1 MVVIPNAFPKLQIV
15 KNLVR
20 PLSKKRIFRT
30 SFDSHRVK
38 GSQTLVKSA
47 QEHFYQ
53 IFSSLWRKMILKI
66 SPLLEFE
73 IRGVFVKTL
82 AADWKYPLPDCEN
95 LPFPIQM
102 ELSYKRKTFSDFFS
116 SIYGIWSKFYSFF
129 EKETSS

>member
-1 MVVIPNAFPKLQIV
+1 
-15 KNLVR
+15 
-20 PLSKKRIFRT
+20 
-30 SFDSHRVK
+30 
-38 GSQTLVKSA
+38 
-47 QEHFYQ
+47 
-53 IFSSLWRKMILKI
+53 MILKI

-82 AADWKYPLPDCEN
+82 TADWKYPLPDCEN

-102 ELSYKRKTFSDFFS
+102 ELSYKRKTFSHFFS